1 MIYKTNNPINQIRA
15 LLASLPIFALSFV
28 IHEHAYAQTSLILRE
43 HLQLPSVSTDGKST
57 SSIQLHITFPEKVHL
72 NKSGPSHFDL
82 LDGNELIANESI
94 KNIETPI
101 NATIHCNTGVL
112 KGKISVFFC
121 TDTDKTCTVKFYD
134 LSAECSIVSQSD
146 TKPIVI
152 TVAPSNS

>member
-94 KNIETPI
+94 KNIPS
-101 NATIHCNTGVL
+101 
-112 KGKISVFFC
+112 KISVFFC